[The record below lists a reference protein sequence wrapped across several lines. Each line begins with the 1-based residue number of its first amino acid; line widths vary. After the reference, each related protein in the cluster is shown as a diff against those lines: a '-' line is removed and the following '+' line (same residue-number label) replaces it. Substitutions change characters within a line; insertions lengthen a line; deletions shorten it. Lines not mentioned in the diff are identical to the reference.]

1 LGRGCRPHPTPTR
14 PLPSS
19 AKGFFTRATNFK
31 QLFFASSRGV
41 RNLAGYVSRFAAAE
55 GFEQEKNK
63 KL

>member
-1 LGRGCRPHPTPTR
+1 
-14 PLPSS
+14 
-19 AKGFFTRATNFK
+19 
-31 QLFFASSRGV
+31 V